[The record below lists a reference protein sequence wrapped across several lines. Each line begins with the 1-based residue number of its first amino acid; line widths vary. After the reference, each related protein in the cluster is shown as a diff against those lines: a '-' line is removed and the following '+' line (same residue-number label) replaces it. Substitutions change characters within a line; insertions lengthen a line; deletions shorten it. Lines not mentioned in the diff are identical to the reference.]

1 MTTTRDGHLGGGLLA
16 PTHERTTPMNS
27 TKWNIDA
34 AHTGINFSVR
44 HMVVSKVRGR
54 FGKYSG
60 TITLDDADSTRS
72 TVEVSVD
79 ASSID
84 TGVAERDTHLRSL
97 DFFDV
102 EKFPEL
108 KFRSQRIERVDAT
121 HYRVVGELTIRDV
134 KQEVVLDAEYGGR
147 GKDPWG
153 NERVGFVAK
162 TSIDRKEFGLTWNQT
177 LETGGILV
185 GDRIE
190 IDLDVQGVRA
200 AAQKVA

>member
-1 MTTTRDGHLGGGLLA
+1 
-16 PTHERTTPMNS
+16 MNS
-27 TKWNIDA
+27 TTWNIDS
-34 AHTGINFSVR
+34 AHTGINFAVR

-60 TITLDDADSTRS
+60 TITLDDADIARS
-72 TVEVSVD
+72 SVEVSVD
-79 ASSID
+79 ASSLD
-84 TGVAERDTHLRSL
+84 TGVADRDTHLRSP

-108 KFRSQRIERVDAT
+108 TFRSKRIEQVEDTR
-121 HYRVVGELTIRDV
+121 YRVIGDLTIRGV
-134 KQEVVLDAEYGGR
+134 SREVALDAEYGGR

-153 NERVGFVAK
+153 NERIGFVAK

-185 GDRIE
+185 GDRVEIE
-190 IDLDVQGVRA
+190 LDVQGVRA
-200 AAQKVA
+200 AAQSAA

>member
-1 MTTTRDGHLGGGLLA
+1 
-16 PTHERTTPMNS
+16 MNNN
-27 TKWNIDA
+27 WNIDT
-34 AHTGINFSVR
+34 AHSGINFSVR

-60 TITLDDADSTRS
+60 TIKLDDADIARS
-72 TVEVSVD
+72 SVEVSIE

-84 TGVAERDTHLRSL
+84 TGVADRDTHLRSS
-97 DFFDV
+97 DFLDV

-108 KFRSQRIERVDAT
+108 LFRSKSIEQVDGAR
-121 HYRVVGELTIRDV
+121 YRVLGDLTIRGV
-134 KQEVVLDAEYGGR
+134 KREVVLDAEYGGR

-162 TSIDRKEFGLTWNQT
+162 TSIDRKDFGLTWNQV

-185 GDRIE
+185 GDRVEIE
-190 IDLDVQGVRA
+190 LDVQGVRA
-200 AAQKVA
+200 AAQSAA

>member
-1 MTTTRDGHLGGGLLA
+1 
-16 PTHERTTPMNS
+16 MNNH
-27 TKWNIDA
+27 WNIDP

-60 TITLDDADSTRS
+60 TIELDDGDFTRS
-72 TVEVSVD
+72 SVEVSID

-84 TGVAERDTHLRSL
+84 TGVADRDTHLRST

-102 EKFPEL
+102 AKFPEL
-108 KFRSQRIERVDAT
+108 KFRSHRIERVDDAR
-121 HYRVVGELTIRDV
+121 YRVMGELAIRDV
-134 KQEVVLDAEYGGR
+134 KREVSLDVEYGGR

-162 TSIDRKEFGLTWNQT
+162 TSIDRKEFGLTWNQV
-177 LETGGILV
+177 LESGGILV
-185 GDRIE
+185 GDRVD
-190 IDLDVQGVRA
+190 IDLDVQAVRA
-200 AAQKVA
+200 AAQSAA

>member
-1 MTTTRDGHLGGGLLA
+1 
-16 PTHERTTPMNS
+16 MNNH
-27 TKWNIDA
+27 WNIDP

-60 TITLDDADSTRS
+60 TIELDDGDFTRS
-72 TVEVSVD
+72 SVEVSID

-84 TGVAERDTHLRSL
+84 TGVADRDTHLRSP

-102 EKFPEL
+102 AKFPEL
-108 KFRSQRIERVDAT
+108 KFRSHRIERVDDAR
-121 HYRVVGELTIRDV
+121 YRVIGELTIRDV
-134 KQEVVLDAEYGGR
+134 KREVSLDVEYGGR

-162 TSIDRKEFGLTWNQT
+162 TSIDRKEFGLTWNQV
-177 LETGGILV
+177 LESGGILV
-185 GDRIE
+185 GDRVD
-190 IDLDVQGVRA
+190 IDLDVQAVRA
-200 AAQKVA
+200 AAQSAA

>member
-1 MTTTRDGHLGGGLLA
+1 
-16 PTHERTTPMNS
+16 MNN

-34 AHTGINFSVR
+34 AHSGINFSVR

-60 TITLDDADSTRS
+60 TITLDDADITRS
-72 TVEVSVD
+72 SVEVSVD

-84 TGVAERDTHLRSL
+84 TGVAERDTHLRSP

-108 KFRSQRIERVDAT
+108 RFRSQRIERVDDT
-121 HYRVVGELTIRDV
+121 HYRIIGELAIRDV
-134 KQEVVLDAEYGGR
+134 KREVVLDAEYGGR

-153 NERVGFVAK
+153 NERVGFIANAA
-162 TSIDRKEFGLTWNQT
+162 IDRKEFGLTWNQT

-200 AAQKVA
+200 AAQNVA

>member
-1 MTTTRDGHLGGGLLA
+1 
-16 PTHERTTPMNS
+16 MNN

-34 AHTGINFSVR
+34 AHSGINFSVR

-60 TITLDDADSTRS
+60 TITLDEADITGSS
-72 TVEVSVD
+72 VEVSLD
-79 ASSID
+79 ASSVD
-84 TGVAERDTHLRSL
+84 TGVAERDTHLRSA

-108 KFRSQRIERVDAT
+108 RFRSQRIERVDDT
-121 HYRVVGELTIRDV
+121 RYRIIGELTIRDV
-134 KQEVVLDAEYGGR
+134 KRDVVLDAEYGGR

-200 AAQKVA
+200 AAQNVA

>member
-1 MTTTRDGHLGGGLLA
+1 
-16 PTHERTTPMNS
+16 MNN

-54 FGKYSG
+54 FGKFTG
-60 TITLDDADSTRS
+60 TLTLDNADLARS
-72 TVEVSVD
+72 SVEVSID

-84 TGVAERDTHLRSL
+84 TGVADRDTHLRSA

-108 KFRSQRIERVDAT
+108 HFRSTRIERVDDSN
-121 HYRVVGELTIRDV
+121 YRVIGDLTIRGTTR
-134 KQEVVLDAEYGGR
+134 EVALDAEYGGR

-153 NERVGFVAK
+153 HDRIGFVAK
-162 TSIDRKEFGLTWNQT
+162 VSIDRKEFGLTWNQL

-185 GDRIE
+185 GDSVQIE
-190 IDLDVQGVRA
+190 LDVQGVRA
-200 AAQKVA
+200 VAQNAA

>member
-1 MTTTRDGHLGGGLLA
+1 
-16 PTHERTTPMNS
+16 MNNN
-27 TKWNIDA
+27 WNIDP

-60 TITLDDADSTRS
+60 TIKLDDADITRS
-72 TVEVSVD
+72 SVEVNIE

-84 TGVAERDTHLRSL
+84 TGVADRDTHLRSP

-108 KFRSQRIERVDAT
+108 KFRSHRVERVDAT
-121 HYRVVGELTIRDV
+121 RYRIIGELTIRGVKREVSLDV
-134 KQEVVLDAEYGGR
+134 EYGGR

-162 TSIDRKEFGLTWNQT
+162 TSIDRKDYGLTWNQV
-177 LETGGILV
+177 LESGGILV
-185 GDRIE
+185 GDRID
-190 IDLDVQGVRA
+190 IDLDVQAVRA
-200 AAQKVA
+200 AARSAA